1 MNFNS
6 TFSSFA
12 TLFALM
18 IVNNWNSIVQV
29 YVVVFNDRTIRLFF
43 IIYFMLGVLVAY
55 NLVVASILD
64 YVVKLA
70 EIK

>member
-6 TFSSFA
+6 TFSSFV

>member
-1 MNFNS
+1 
-6 TFSSFA
+6 
-12 TLFALM
+12 M